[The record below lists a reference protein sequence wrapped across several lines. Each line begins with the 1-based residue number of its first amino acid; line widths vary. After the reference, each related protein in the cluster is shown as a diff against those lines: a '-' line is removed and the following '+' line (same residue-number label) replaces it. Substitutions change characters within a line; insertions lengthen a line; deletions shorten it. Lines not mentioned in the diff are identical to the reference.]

1 MQELRKDVLTAQKVA
16 TGLVFRQMLGLD
28 DARRYLLEEQV
39 PPTVVERVLEAGE
52 IRSGEEGAVVGGRTP
67 AQWHAGLAQAFYCNA
82 GRRTDVVRA
91 AIVEAALVV
100 AEQLGRERAE
110 RLLQRENMAPDVI
123 ARVLAGDGSQRR
135 ARPERQEAK
144 AAEAPASQGDGAAP
158 AQ

>member
-16 TGLVFRQMLGLD
+16 TGLVFRQMLGLA

-39 PPTVVERVLEAGE
+39 PPTVIERVLTVGE
-52 IRSGEEGAVVGGRTP
+52 TRGNEVGASIGGRVP

-100 AEQLGRERAE
+100 SEQLGTERAE
-110 RLLQRENMAPDVI
+110 ALLQREKVAPDVI
-123 ARVLAGDGSQRR
+123 ARVLAGDSSQRR
-135 ARPERQEAK
+135 ARPEREDAK
-144 AAEAPASQGDGAAP
+144 APQAPAS
-158 AQ
+158 